1 MRVIMTKTLNKI
13 APNFKIPSTNSKLLE
28 LKKVKSKYK
37 VLYFYP
43 KDNTPGCTIETKDFN
58 SLLSQFKRLDCEVI
72 GISKDSME
80 SHEKFK
86 DKFKIKF
93 DLVAD
98 VKKEAIKAYKVW
110 GKKKFMGREF
120 MGLIRSTFLL
130 KDDKIIKE
138 WRSVKVKDHA
148 KEVLKFLK
156 SVE

>member
-1 MRVIMTKTLNKI
+1 MTKIANRT
-13 APNFKIPSTNSKLLE
+13 APNFKIPSTNSPKFQLN
-28 LKKVKSKYK
+28 KVKSKYK

-58 SLLSQFKRLDCEVI
+58 SLLSQFKKLDCEVI
-72 GISKDSME
+72 GISKDNMD
-80 SHEKFK
+80 SHEKFR